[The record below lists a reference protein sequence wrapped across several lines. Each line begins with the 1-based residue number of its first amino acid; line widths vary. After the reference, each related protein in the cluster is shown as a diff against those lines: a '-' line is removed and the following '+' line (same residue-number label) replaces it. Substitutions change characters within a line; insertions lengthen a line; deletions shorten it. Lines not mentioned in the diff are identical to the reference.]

1 MHKSRKESEQQC
13 KLLKMGMPILQLIF
27 LTFNV
32 ELQVFEKICILNAM
46 LLFEI
51 APKIKDLNLSFY

>member
-32 ELQVFEKICILNAM
+32 ELQVFENI
-46 LLFEI
+46 
-51 APKIKDLNLSFY
+51 Y